1 MSNELKKKWR
11 PKIQSD
17 VENIVNTDRGY
28 KLIYFITNQF
38 VRDKVRAAVED
49 ELKDKHAV
57 DVRILDRSWITE
69 CVYEH
74 GRLEIAVESL
84 SLTGY
89 GQQQLMEN
97 DAVLGFVREQAG
109 RAQYV
114 LSVCTGA
121 LRRATR

>member
-1 MSNELKKKWR
+1 YLRWYEGVARSADRERWAFAFSAKKKWR

-17 VENIVNTDRGY
+17 VENIVNTGRGY
-28 KLIYFITNQF
+28 KLIYFIANQF

-49 ELKDKHAV
+49 ELKDKHGV

-89 GQQQLMEN
+89 GQQQLRVSGPY
-97 DAVLGFVREQAG
+97 D
-109 RAQYV
+109 
-114 LSVCTGA
+114 
-121 LRRATR
+121 